1 MDLSVKSNRIIMFFI
16 TWFFG
21 IFGVHWFIQRNYTRG
36 FLYLISAGGIIVCWI
51 YDTIRCFIN
60 IFHYDPNYLSIIKDK
75 KINHSYEISEIKEE
89 NITQKNSKDY
99 CSSSIH
105 TLNSSVPNDFT
116 EETIYNEIRIVQET
130 AYLIDTSKNI
140 DTVIGRIQFIPEHI
154 MYLKQ
159 LEKMKLY
166 TASPSADEYYNEY
179 ILLKDKKIQ
188 QGIVRCYKEVL
199 DKASELKTEKGRI
212 NRINKYFEKIEKYKP
227 MLSPIMQTYID
238 NFIETRKQ
246 TW

>member
-1 MDLSVKSNRIIMFFI
+1 MDLSIKSNRILMFFI
-16 TWFFG
+16 IWFFG

-36 FLYLISAGGIIVCWI
+36 FLYLISAGGIIVFWI

-60 IFHYDPNYLSIIKDK
+60 IFHYDPNYLSVIKNK
-75 KINHSYEISEIKEE
+75 HSYEVSKTTKE
-89 NITQKNSKDY
+89 NVTQRNTRYST
-99 CSSSIH
+99 SSIN

-159 LEKMKLY
+159 LEKMNLY

-199 DKASELKTEKGRI
+199 DKANELKTEKGRI

-227 MLSPIMQTYID
+227 MLTPIMQTYID

-246 TW
+246 T